1 MRFARLIMM
10 NKKTKKKLFEFKL
23 RHILYIIIVTIV
35 ISVVGALIIN
45 IFYSLGKNGNAIH
58 TEWQAS
64 DTLIFFATI
73 LEALGTISLGAISIW
88 QNQQLQ
94 KSNEEAQVRIEKISI
109 HANEVNITSQ
119 IVNYEETRLKN
130 IEKYTELFIQTC
142 NVDTLLSSIVSGCP
156 REKYVEKQ
164 KNEFNSNY
172 LQVKRGLISGFYKGD
187 KLSGFKSSMDYLFL
201 IGNICF
207 DNIKENKPNYAE
219 NIITN
224 TQINLLKISMDQ
236 YLMAAYENIHRII
249 LGEISLEQI
258 KNQQLGEVTNNGQ
271 AENAQQG

>member
-35 ISVVGALIIN
+35 ISVAGALIIN

-271 AENAQQG
+271 AENAQ

>member
-1 MRFARLIMM
+1 MIMM

>member
-88 QNQQLQ
+88 QNQQSQ

-109 HANEVNITSQ
+109 HATEVNITSQ

-258 KNQQLGEVTNNGQ
+258 KNQQLGEVTNNEQ
-271 AENAQQG
+271 TENAQ

>member
-45 IFYSLGKNGNAIH
+45 LFYSLGKNGNAIH

-130 IEKYTELFIQTC
+130 IEKYTELFIQTLC
-142 NVDTLLSSIVSGCP
+142 SYYT
-156 REKYVEKQ
+156 K
-164 KNEFNSNY
+164 
-172 LQVKRGLISGFYKGD
+172 
-187 KLSGFKSSMDYLFL
+187 
-201 IGNICF
+201 
-207 DNIKENKPNYAE
+207 
-219 NIITN
+219 
-224 TQINLLKISMDQ
+224 KISKVHYIEM
-236 YLMAAYENIHRII
+236 
-249 LGEISLEQI
+249 
-258 KNQQLGEVTNNGQ
+258 
-271 AENAQQG
+271 

>member
-1 MRFARLIMM
+1 MIMM

-35 ISVVGALIIN
+35 ISVAGALIIN
-45 IFYSLGKNGNAIH
+45 ILYSLGKNGNAIH

-142 NVDTLLSSIVSGCP
+142 NVDTLISDIISGSP
-156 REKYVEKQ
+156 RDKCVDKQ

-187 KLSGFKSSMDYLFL
+187 KLSDFRLSLDFLFL
-201 IGNICF
+201 SGNNCF
-207 DNIKENKPNYAE
+207 NKIRENKTDYADS
-219 NIITN
+219 IINN
-224 TQINLLKISMDQ
+224 TQIDALKVLMDQ

-258 KNQQLGEVTNNGQ
+258 KNQQLGEDTNNGQ
-271 AENAQQG
+271 AENAQ

>member
-142 NVDTLLSSIVSGCP
+142 NVDTLLSSIVSDCP

-271 AENAQQG
+271 TENDE